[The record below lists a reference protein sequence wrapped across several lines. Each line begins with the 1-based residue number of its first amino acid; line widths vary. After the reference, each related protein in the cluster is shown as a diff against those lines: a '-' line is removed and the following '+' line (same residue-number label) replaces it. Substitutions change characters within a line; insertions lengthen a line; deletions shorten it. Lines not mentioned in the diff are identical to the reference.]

1 MAAAV
6 LLAVG
11 LVSFPVGQARA
22 LTEENLVFLEAW
34 RVVDRA
40 YVDKSFN
47 GQSWFRYREQALK
60 KEPMNNREQTYAAI
74 RKMLASL
81 DDPFTRFFEPGKFRS
96 LKAGTQG
103 QLTGVGLELGFSLD
117 GKQLVVVAP
126 VPGGAADRAG
136 VAPRDVILRVNGEA
150 VNGLG
155 LYDAAQKLQGPADS
169 QVELTVQRGGEAVKQ
184 LPQQQSQQSQ
194 PSQPPQELTF
204 TLTRQKV
211 SLNPVIFRTCDL
223 SRQASAALLTSGN
236 GSAGSFGSNGSAVTR
251 VAEGG
256 GAGVGVAPAG
266 SEEKVRVGYIRLT
279 TFNQNSSSAL
289 KQALEQLTGEGA
301 TAFILDIRN
310 NSGGLFP
317 SAIEIAKMWI
327 NKGVLVYI
335 TDSLGVR
342 DVYETNGE
350 GSIATTQPLAVLVN
364 KGTASASEILAG
376 ALKDNN
382 RALVFGEP
390 TFGKGKIQ
398 SVFELSDGSG
408 LAVTIA
414 RYETPDHTD
423 IDKFLPVDL
432 DPTHLAATATAS
444 PLLLPPSLTHIELAR
459 SSTISALPHSLS
471 LLTSLQTLSIR
482 RFSSLLSLPFP
493 AFNHHPPTTN
503 VLIASCPSLALP
515 SSCPSRQLSP
525 CQVSGQIEACQLAKL
540 QELRIA
546 FCKKLT
552 CLPDSLHL
560 LLPSLS
566 RLVLFSSTALST
578 LPEYLDAFV
587 YALNRNG
594 MNFGD

>member
-6 LLAVG
+6 VLAVG

-60 KEPMNNREQTYAAI
+60 KEPMTTREQTYAAI

-81 DDPFTRFFEPGKFRS
+81 DDPFTRFFEPGKFRA

-103 QLTGVGLELGFSLD
+103 QLTGVGLELGFSPD
-117 GKQLVVVAP
+117 GRQLLVVAP
-126 VPGGAADRAG
+126 VPGGPADRAG
-136 VAPRDVILRVNGEA
+136 VAPRDVIVRVNGEA
-150 VNGLG
+150 VDGLG

-169 QVELTVQRGGEAVKQ
+169 LVELTVQRGGEAVKQ
-184 LPQQQSQQSQ
+184 LPQQRGRQQLSQQSQ
-194 PSQPPQELTF
+194 PSQQQPQELTF

-236 GSAGSFGSNGSAVTR
+236 GSAGSFGSTGSSVSR
-251 VAEGG
+251 GGESGG
-256 GAGVGVAPAG
+256 GGVGVAQAG
-266 SEEKVRVGYIRLT
+266 NEEKVRVGYIRLT

-289 KQALEQLTGEGA
+289 KRALEQLTGEGA

-317 SAIEIAKMWI
+317 SALEIAKMWI
-327 NKGVLVYI
+327 SKGTLVYI

-350 GSIATTQPLAVLVN
+350 GAIATSQPLAVLVN

-423 IDKFLPVDL
+423 IDKVGILPDYPLPDAVPM
-432 DPTHLAATATAS
+432 DPDQFCQCLCPGSPSNAQVSNGSSNGAITSNGAASGAAIFEYQDAAAPPCS
-444 PLLLPPSLTHIELAR
+444 LP
-459 SSTISALPHSLS
+459 
-471 LLTSLQTLSIR
+471 
-482 RFSSLLSLPFP
+482 SSLLFP
-493 AFNHHPPTTN
+493 
-503 VLIASCPSLALP
+503 
-515 SSCPSRQLSP
+515 RSP
-525 CQVSGQIEACQLAKL
+525 LAK
-540 QELRIA
+540 
-546 FCKKLT
+546 
-552 CLPDSLHL
+552 
-560 LLPSLS
+560 
-566 RLVLFSSTALST
+566 
-578 LPEYLDAFV
+578 
-587 YALNRNG
+587 
-594 MNFGD
+594 

>member
-1 MAAAV
+1 MSPAAPILPSNFRDVTAVRSHIVSSISQARSSKSSSSRTSSGNRQSSNESNRSRSSSGVNDGKGGSNAAGTAEIGWRQYIGTMAAVV

-103 QLTGVGLELGFSLD
+103 ELTGVGLELGFSPD
-117 GKQLVVVAP
+117 GRQLVVVAP
-126 VPGGAADRAG
+126 VPGGPADRAG
-136 VAPRDVILRVNGEA
+136 VAPKDVILRVDGAA
-150 VNGLG
+150 VEGLG
-155 LYDAAQKLQGPADS
+155 LYDAAQRLQGPADS
-169 QVELTVQRGGEAVKQ
+169 QVQLTVQRGEIKPAVQ
-184 LPQQQSQQSQ
+184 QRGRQQQQQSQQEQ
-194 PSQPPQELTF
+194 QQELTF

-223 SRQASAALLTSGN
+223 SRQASAVLLTSGA
-236 GSAGSFGSNGSAVTR
+236 GSAGSFGSNTSLVTR
-251 VAEGG
+251 TADSATGG
-256 GAGVGVAPAG
+256 LALAGG
-266 SEEKVRVGYIRLT
+266 EEKVRVGYIRLT

-289 KQALEQLTGEGA
+289 KHALQQLSDEGA

-317 SAIEIAKMWI
+317 SAIEIAKMWL

-350 GSIATTQPLAVLVN
+350 GAVATSQPLAVLVN

-423 IDKFLPVDL
+423 IDKVGILPDYPL
-432 DPTHLAATATAS
+432 PEAIPMDPDQFCQCLCSGSPSNAAISSTSSNGAISSNGAANGAATFEYKDAAAAPACS
-444 PLLLPPSLTHIELAR
+444 LP
-459 SSTISALPHSLS
+459 
-471 LLTSLQTLSIR
+471 
-482 RFSSLLSLPFP
+482 SSLLFP
-493 AFNHHPPTTN
+493 Q
-503 VLIASCPSLALP
+503 SSLA
-515 SSCPSRQLSP
+515 
-525 CQVSGQIEACQLAKL
+525 K
-540 QELRIA
+540 
-546 FCKKLT
+546 
-552 CLPDSLHL
+552 
-560 LLPSLS
+560 
-566 RLVLFSSTALST
+566 
-578 LPEYLDAFV
+578 
-587 YALNRNG
+587 
-594 MNFGD
+594 